1 MIVLS
6 PPCRRRNVSW
16 EDNVAF
22 SSNDAEA
29 KTASHLDGGAGL
41 PQTHPSRARSS
52 LGAVLDGGRL
62 SRAFGGAR
70 KAALVLAFSCGAAL
84 AAAALHP
91 AQAQTVGGP
100 VPAWTPPPKVQV
112 VRGDGGVDRLVQVLP
127 SDGVLRKGAVSV
139 ESIEPGAAAGL
150 DSMAPSMAARTPARP
165 DTEGGREAA
174 LLDKIAAE
182 MDPALDP
189 GLVLKLRGAAES
201 LAETGGPL
209 GAKSLAGLSALLES
223 VQNSPAVGGNAKIEL
238 SMRRDLIEE
247 RLDRS
252 SAAGKSG
259 KGTHIR

>member
-1 MIVLS
+1 
-6 PPCRRRNVSW
+6 
-16 EDNVAF
+16 VAF

-29 KTASHLDGGAGL
+29 LAASHLDGGASGL
-41 PQTHPSRARSS
+41 SQSHPSRVRSSSS

-70 KAALVLAFSCGAAL
+70 KAALVLAFSSGAAL

-100 VPAWTPPPKVQV
+100 VPAWTPPAKVQV
-112 VRGDGGVDRLVQVLP
+112 VRGDGGADRLIRILE
-127 SDGVLRKGAVSV
+127 SDGALRKGAVSV
-139 ESIEPGAAAGL
+139 ESVGPAAMSVAV
-150 DSMAPSMAARTPARP
+150 AAQTPARP

-182 MDPALDP
+182 TDPVLDP
-189 GLVLKLRGAAES
+189 GLVFKLRGAAES
-201 LAETGGPL
+201 LAGTEGALGG
-209 GAKSLAGLSALLES
+209 KSLAALSAILER

-247 RLDRS
+247 RLDKL
-252 SAAGKSG
+252 SAADKSG